1 MQSLSLS
8 AISFKC
14 LCVLIFAGLK
24 SRSTQLGYVG
34 SLLYLLLEVIEVFF
48 IVFRCDVPLG
58 TFLVVVFFD
67 AIALQTGMF
76 FSQRHIHNYTHT
88 YIYLQYTLY
97 IYGTFVVSL
106 LSSDH
111 HLLEDVLRKQRFRMV
126 PEGCKARGGTLHCCP
141 TTAHICPSTYV
152 CTWKYDENP
161 R

>member
-1 MQSLSLS
+1 MQVSNLVALSWGTLALFCIYSWRLS
-8 AISFKC
+8 KC
-14 LCVLIFAGLK
+14 
-24 SRSTQLGYVG
+24 
-34 SLLYLLLEVIEVFF
+34 SLLFFGVMFPLVHFLLLFSSMLLHFRQACVFF
-48 IVFRCDVPLG
+48 LKDIYIIIH
-58 TFLVVVFFD
+58 T
-67 AIALQTGMF
+67 
-76 FSQRHIHNYTHT
+76 HI
-88 YIYLQYTLY
+88 YIYISTIHIIYIY

>member
-1 MQSLSLS
+1 MSLFLQVSNLVALS
-8 AISFKC
+8 WGTLALFCIYSWRLSKC
-14 LCVLIFAGLK
+14 
-24 SRSTQLGYVG
+24 
-34 SLLYLLLEVIEVFF
+34 SLLFFGVLFPLVHFLLLFSSMLLH
-48 IVFRCDVPLG
+48 FRQACV
-58 TFLVVVFFD
+58 
-67 AIALQTGMF
+67 

-88 YIYLQYTLY
+88 HIYIYIQYTLY